1 MRCWLLVLLLIVGQ
15 AMAQELKIAGL
26 QLEGCQVTDPQKVL
40 AAIGFQPG
48 MPYDAER
55 LQKALMDLGL
65 FESVTLETTETT
77 QGVQVTAKVRERTYP
92 VPTTEAA
99 ARALNPIAV
108 ARRWLSSQL
117 SLPLSEGEKGISL
130 GVFRFNTT
138 LEIDKTLFF
147 VGDNA
152 WIQKALKAADD
163 KTARERLIAQ
173 LRQHLQ
179 KTPDDA
185 WARFALAY
193 LLMVQGHHDE
203 ADQQISTLLARQPNF
218 HPVYVLR
225 LFSAFLRLA
234 SFLEDRMRKRVAE
247 VLLSSDFPLP
257 PPDPA
262 SPGIVR
268 WAIDEGVAHFRRLSD
283 KAFTRDTLLAATL
296 FFNNAVTG
304 EFFLLFFWELSESQK
319 DEEETHTQASWER
332 FAARFSDYLAD
343 YLRLSRLAE
352 RFAEDLTVQK
362 AIADGWQSSL
372 TFHAS
377 AFLILSAVTKTFD
390 APQQTI
396 DALITAFRTQLRL
409 MRPYLE
415 RHRWHLERL
424 TVKNSPY
431 RPDALNALAKCLAL
445 LGDFSAAQKVMDTAL
460 RETGKLESE
469 TLTEV
474 IGLHAFSEGNRL
486 TPTLV
491 ARYVAWLDG
500 LERQRPLP
508 GSVALWLSYWRL
520 WLAAKGDTE
529 AMWEKVPEAERREAL
544 NRLRRSAQRFPSN
557 AESWWALGMMALA
570 LNDVPT
576 ASDAL
581 TKASE
586 LDPKNV
592 AYRYALGL
600 TALAQGDLQRAMELL
615 KAMETNP

>member
-1 MRCWLLVLLLIVGQ
+1 MRYWLLVLLLIVGQ
-15 AMAQELKIAGL
+15 AVAQEPKIAGL
-26 QLEGCQVTDPQKVL
+26 QLEGCRVTDPQKVL

-147 VGDNA
+147 FGDNA

-193 LLMVQGHHDE
+193 LLMVQGHHYE
-203 ADQQISTLLARQPNF
+203 ADQQISNLLARQPNF

-225 LFSAFLRLA
+225 LFSAFLRFAAFLKDLTEGQFKV
-234 SFLEDRMRKRVAE
+234 SFP
-247 VLLSSDFPLP
+247 SDFPLP

-268 WAIDEGVAHFRRLSD
+268 WAIDEGVTHFRRLPD

-304 EFFLLFFWELSESQK
+304 EFFPLFFWELS
-319 DEEETHTQASWER
+319 DTQASWER

-343 YLRLSRLAE
+343 YLRLSRLAK

-362 AIADGWQSSL
+362 AMADGWQSSL
-372 TFHAS
+372 TFHTY

-390 APQQTI
+390 APQQII

-415 RHRWHLERL
+415 RYRWHLERL

-431 RPDALNALAKCLAL
+431 RPDALNDLAKCLAL

-529 AMWEKVPEAERREAL
+529 AMWEKVPEAEQREAL

-570 LNDVPT
+570 LNDVSK

-581 TKASE
+581 TKTSE
-586 LDPKNV
+586 LDPKKA

-615 KAMETNP
+615 KAMETNL

>member
-1 MRCWLLVLLLIVGQ
+1 
-15 AMAQELKIAGL
+15 MAQELKIAGL
-26 QLEGCQVTDPQKVL
+26 QLEGCRVTDPQKVL
-40 AAIGFQPG
+40 AAIGFQPR

-108 ARRWLSSQL
+108 ARRWLSPQL

-147 VGDNA
+147 FGDNA

-225 LFSAFLRLA
+225 LFAAFLRLA
-234 SFLEDRMRKRVAE
+234 AFLEDRMRKRVAE

-262 SPGIVR
+262 SPGAVR
-268 WAIDEGVAHFRRLSD
+268 WAIDEGVTHFRRLPD

-362 AIADGWQSSL
+362 AMADGWQSSL

-390 APQQTI
+390 SPQQTI

-415 RHRWHLERL
+415 RHQWHLERL

-431 RPDALNALAKCLAL
+431 RPDALNDLAKCLAL

-469 TLTEV
+469 TLAEV

-500 LERQRPLP
+500 VERQRPLP

-570 LNDVPT
+570 LNDVSK

-586 LDPKNV
+586 LDPKKA

-600 TALAQGDLQRAMELL
+600 TALAQGDLQRALELL

>member
-1 MRCWLLVLLLIVGQ
+1 
-15 AMAQELKIAGL
+15 MAQELKIAGL
-26 QLEGCQVTDPQKVL
+26 QLEGCRVTDPQKVL
-40 AAIGFQPG
+40 VAIGFQPG

-225 LFSAFLRLA
+225 LFAAFLRLA

-268 WAIDEGVAHFRRLSD
+268 WAIDEGVTHFRRLPD

-431 RPDALNALAKCLAL
+431 RPDALNDLAKCLAL

-491 ARYVAWLDG
+491 ARYVAWLNG

-581 TKASE
+581 TKARK
-586 LDPKNV
+586 LDPKKA

>member
-1 MRCWLLVLLLIVGQ
+1 
-15 AMAQELKIAGL
+15 
-26 QLEGCQVTDPQKVL
+26 
-40 AAIGFQPG
+40 
-48 MPYDAER
+48 
-55 LQKALMDLGL
+55 
-65 FESVTLETTETT
+65 
-77 QGVQVTAKVRERTYP
+77 
-92 VPTTEAA
+92 
-99 ARALNPIAV
+99 
-108 ARRWLSSQL
+108 
-117 SLPLSEGEKGISL
+117 LP
-130 GVFRFNTT
+130 
-138 LEIDKTLFF
+138 
-147 VGDNA
+147 
-152 WIQKALKAADD
+152 
-163 KTARERLIAQ
+163 
-173 LRQHLQ
+173 
-179 KTPDDA
+179 
-185 WARFALAY
+185 
-193 LLMVQGHHDE
+193 
-203 ADQQISTLLARQPNF
+203 
-218 HPVYVLR
+218 
-225 LFSAFLRLA
+225 
-234 SFLEDRMRKRVAE
+234 
-247 VLLSSDFPLP
+247 
-257 PPDPA
+257 
-262 SPGIVR
+262 
-268 WAIDEGVAHFRRLSD
+268 D

-362 AIADGWQSSL
+362 AMADGWQSSL

-424 TVKNSPY
+424 TAKNSPY
-431 RPDALNALAKCLAL
+431 RPDALNDLAKCLAL

-500 LERQRPLP
+500 VERQRPLP

-586 LDPKNV
+586 LDPEKA

>member
-15 AMAQELKIAGL
+15 AVAQEPKIAGL
-26 QLEGCQVTDPQKVL
+26 QLEGCRVTDPQKVL

-108 ARRWLSSQL
+108 ARRWLSPQL

-147 VGDNA
+147 FGDNA

-203 ADQQISTLLARQPNF
+203 ADQQISNLLARQPNF

-225 LFSAFLRLA
+225 LFAAFLRLA
-234 SFLEDRMRKRVAE
+234 AFLEDRMRKRVAE
-247 VLLSSDFPLP
+247 VLLLSDFPLP

-268 WAIDEGVAHFRRLSD
+268 WAIDEGVTHFRRLPD

-352 RFAEDLTVQK
+352 RFAKDLTVQK

-390 APQQTI
+390 SPQQTI

-431 RPDALNALAKCLAL
+431 RPDALNDLAKCLAL
-445 LGDFSAAQKVMDTAL
+445 LGDFTAAQKVMDTAL

-474 IGLHAFSEGNRL
+474 MGLHAFSESNRL

-544 NRLRRSAQRFPSN
+544 NRLRRSAQRFSSN

-581 TKASE
+581 TKARK
-586 LDPKNV
+586 LDPKKA

>member
-15 AMAQELKIAGL
+15 AVAQELKIAGL
-26 QLEGCQVTDPQKVL
+26 QLEGCRVTDPQKVL

-108 ARRWLSSQL
+108 ARRWLSSHL

-179 KTPDDA
+179 KTPEDA

-234 SFLEDRMRKRVAE
+234 AFLEDRMRKRVAE

-262 SPGIVR
+262 SPGAVR
-268 WAIDEGVAHFRRLSD
+268 WAIDEGVTHFRRLPD

-362 AIADGWQSSL
+362 AMADGWQSSL

-431 RPDALNALAKCLAL
+431 RPDALNDLAKCLAL

-586 LDPKNV
+586 LDPEKA

-600 TALAQGDLQRAMELL
+600 TALAQGDLQRATGV
-615 KAMETNP
+615 AQGDGD

>member
-15 AMAQELKIAGL
+15 AVAQELKIAGL
-26 QLEGCQVTDPQKVL
+26 QLEGCRVTDPQKVL

-234 SFLEDRMRKRVAE
+234 AFLEDRMRKRVAE

-262 SPGIVR
+262 SPGAVR
-268 WAIDEGVAHFRRLSD
+268 WAIDEGVTHFRRLPD

-362 AIADGWQSSL
+362 AMADGWQSSL

-431 RPDALNALAKCLAL
+431 RPDALNDLAKCLAL

-570 LNDVPT
+570 LNDVSM

-586 LDPKNV
+586 LDPEKA

-600 TALAQGDLQRAMELL
+600 TALAQGDLQRALELL

>member
-1 MRCWLLVLLLIVGQ
+1 MRCWLLVVLLIVGQ
-15 AMAQELKIAGL
+15 VVAQEPKIVGL
-26 QLEGCQVTDPQKVL
+26 QLEGCRVTDPQKVL
-40 AAIGFQPG
+40 VAIGFQPG
-48 MPYDAER
+48 MPYDAEQ

-77 QGVQVTAKVRERTYP
+77 QGVQVTVKVREKTHP
-92 VPTTEAA
+92 APTTEGA

-108 ARRWLSSQL
+108 ARQWLSSQQKP

-203 ADQQISTLLARQPNF
+203 ADQQINTLLARQPNF

-234 SFLEDRMRKRVAE
+234 AFLKDRIEGRVE
-247 VLLSSDFPLP
+247 VSLPFFPLP

-319 DEEETHTQASWER
+319 DEEETHTQTSWER
-332 FAARFSDYLAD
+332 FAARFSDYLSD

-362 AIADGWQSSL
+362 AMADGWQSSL

-431 RPDALNALAKCLAL
+431 RPDALNDLAKCLAL

-474 IGLHAFSEGNRL
+474 IWLHALSEGKRL

-491 ARYVAWLDG
+491 ARYIAWLDG

-570 LNDVPT
+570 LNDVSK

-586 LDPKNV
+586 LDPENV

>member
-1 MRCWLLVLLLIVGQ
+1 
-15 AMAQELKIAGL
+15 MAQGLKIAGL
-26 QLEGCQVTDPQKVL
+26 QLEGCRVTDPQKVL

-225 LFSAFLRLA
+225 LFAAFLRLA

-262 SPGIVR
+262 SPGAVR
-268 WAIDEGVAHFRRLSD
+268 WAIDEGVTHFRRLPD

-431 RPDALNALAKCLAL
+431 RPDALNDLAKCLAL

-491 ARYVAWLDG
+491 ARYVAWLNG

-544 NRLRRSAQRFPSN
+544 NRLHRSAQRFPSN

-581 TKASE
+581 TKARK
-586 LDPKNV
+586 LDPKKA

>member
-1 MRCWLLVLLLIVGQ
+1 
-15 AMAQELKIAGL
+15 
-26 QLEGCQVTDPQKVL
+26 
-40 AAIGFQPG
+40 
-48 MPYDAER
+48 
-55 LQKALMDLGL
+55 
-65 FESVTLETTETT
+65 
-77 QGVQVTAKVRERTYP
+77 
-92 VPTTEAA
+92 
-99 ARALNPIAV
+99 
-108 ARRWLSSQL
+108 
-117 SLPLSEGEKGISL
+117 
-130 GVFRFNTT
+130 
-138 LEIDKTLFF
+138 
-147 VGDNA
+147 
-152 WIQKALKAADD
+152 
-163 KTARERLIAQ
+163 
-173 LRQHLQ
+173 
-179 KTPDDA
+179 
-185 WARFALAY
+185 
-193 LLMVQGHHDE
+193 
-203 ADQQISTLLARQPNF
+203 
-218 HPVYVLR
+218 
-225 LFSAFLRLA
+225 
-234 SFLEDRMRKRVAE
+234 
-247 VLLSSDFPLP
+247 
-257 PPDPA
+257 
-262 SPGIVR
+262 
-268 WAIDEGVAHFRRLSD
+268 
-283 KAFTRDTLLAATL
+283 
-296 FFNNAVTG
+296 
-304 EFFLLFFWELSESQK
+304 
-319 DEEETHTQASWER
+319 
-332 FAARFSDYLAD
+332 
-343 YLRLSRLAE
+343 
-352 RFAEDLTVQK
+352 
-362 AIADGWQSSL
+362 L

-396 DALITAFRTQLRL
+396 DALITAFRTHLRL

-431 RPDALNALAKCLAL
+431 RPDALNDLAKCLAL

-500 LERQRPLP
+500 VERQRPLP

-586 LDPKNV
+586 LDPEKA